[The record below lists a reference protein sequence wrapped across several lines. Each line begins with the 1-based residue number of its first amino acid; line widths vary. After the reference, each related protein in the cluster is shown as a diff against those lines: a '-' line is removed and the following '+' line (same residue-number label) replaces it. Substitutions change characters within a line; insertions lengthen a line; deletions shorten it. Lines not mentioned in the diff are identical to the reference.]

1 MLFNSPH
8 FIFLYL
14 PFVFVTYFLL
24 NAWTATQRFSKLW
37 LVACSLFFYG
47 WWNPAY
53 LPLIL
58 LSIAVNYMAGR
69 YLISNRTKPVL
80 IAGIVFNLGL
90 LGYFKYLDFILS
102 NVNSLF
108 SANLT
113 LLNIALPLAIS
124 FYTFQQISY
133 IIDCYNGKVKEQ
145 SLINY
150 SLFVTFFPQLVAGP
164 IVHHRQMMPQFL
176 KPAHHRINYENISL
190 GIYIFSIGLFKKVI
204 LADQFSTTVASGMS
218 VLDTITFFDAWIV
231 ALSYT
236 FQLYFDFSGY
246 SDMAVGLGLLFN
258 IRIPINFNSPYKAT
272 NIQELMSRWH
282 ITLTRFLYDYV
293 YIPVNRKLSRSAFMT
308 KTLRL
313 KTEWI
318 TSLSLVLLFL
328 ISGIWH
334 GAGWNFIIW
343 GLLIGFGIIVY
354 RLWRKT
360 NIRLPKAI
368 AWGITFAYVNVILVF
383 FKVSSVSDAFT
394 FIKAMFGVNGALL
407 PERLLSFLQP
417 LEQLGIV
424 FGPSDVPGK
433 DTALIYI
440 LFGFILILGFKNTSE
455 KAATF
460 KPTLITA
467 IFIILIF
474 LYAVMDMNKMS
485 EFLYFNF

>member
-14 PFVFVTYFLL
+14 PFVFVSYFVL
-24 NAWTATQRFSKLW
+24 NAWSATQRFSKLW
-37 LVACSLFFYG
+37 LVTCSLFFYG

-58 LSIAVNYMAGR
+58 ISIVANYRVGR
-69 YLISNRTKPVL
+69 YLNSHKSKPAL

-176 KPAHHRINYENISL
+176 QPANHRINYENISL

-204 LADQFSTTVASGMS
+204 LADQFSTTVASGMG

-272 NIQELMSRWH
+272 NIQEMMSRWH
-282 ITLTRFLYDYV
+282 ITLTRFLYEYV
-293 YIPVNRKLSRSAFMT
+293 YVPVNRKLSRSAFMT

-343 GLLIGFGIIVY
+343 GLLIGAGIIIY

-360 NIRLPKAI
+360 SIKLPKAI
-368 AWGITFAYVNVILVF
+368 AWGITFLYVNFILVF
-383 FKVSSVSDAFT
+383 FKISAISDALT
-394 FIKAMFGVNGALL
+394 MIKAMLGLSGAIL
-407 PERLLSFLQP
+407 PVQFDSLLQP
-417 LEQLGIV
+417 FTQLEIRFEATPLEHKAI
-424 FGPSDVPGK
+424 
-433 DTALIYI
+433 ALFYI
-440 LFGFILILGFKNTSE
+440 IIGFVLILCFKNTSE
-455 KAATF
+455 KAAVF
-460 KPTLITA
+460 KPSLINA
-467 IFIILIF
+467 LYIILIF
-474 LYAVMDMNKMS
+474 IYTIMNLNRIS